1 MISLLKRS
9 AIALSIFC
17 CYAAAANN
25 QVQLPT
31 TEVDGEQYYYYDV
44 QPKETIF
51 SIAQRLGLSRQQII
65 DANPAVADGLQAY
78 TRLYFP
84 VEMGEI
90 KATETPAPGTTHQVA
105 KGETL
110 YGISRQYG
118 LSVDKLIELNPSARD
133 GVKQGELLVISEKE
147 KPAIAQPHATG
158 SESKHVI
165 AQGET
170 LYRIAADNGLTVE
183 ELLTSNPTLDAFNYS
198 AGTEIVIPGKRAA
211 AAPTPTFKEEN
222 EVAANK
228 PKAGN
233 DISEVP
239 FQSAPQTPQHPQSP
253 QNSPSQ
259 QPPQTPDKLPPV
271 VVEEPIPEGPD
282 SFDIAVMLPFMLS
295 NDTPD
300 RAAKLYTD
308 FYRGFLLAAKE
319 QNSSGKPIRIHAFDT
334 AASLD
339 TVTSLLSLPVM
350 KEMELIIGPENESAL
365 NAVINSVD
373 EETTFVF
380 NPFVVRNTSYTDHP
394 NVIQPNIPQEMMF
407 AKAADAF
414 VEQLEGRTPVF
425 FARIKGQAEKDG
437 FTTVFKQRLKDREIA
452 YKEITFTDVL
462 ESADLSSLDS
472 LGAYAFVPVS
482 GQRSEF
488 LKFKDALKDFGASNP
503 NGITLLG
510 YPDWVTFRAD
520 LLEDLATLNAV
531 IYTRF
536 YNDPTYYR
544 TREVADK
551 FKNWYGT
558 EMIDGAPLQAM
569 LGYDTGMFVISAMR
583 NNNGDFH
590 LRPYNY
596 EGLQNSF
603 ILEDSDV
610 EGLVNT
616 SLLMIKFKPGGLVE
630 RVKL

>member
-31 TEVDGEQYYYYDV
+31 TEVDGKQYYYYDV
-44 QPKETIF
+44 QPKETVF
-51 SIAQRLGLSRQQII
+51 SIGQRLGLSRQQII

-84 VEMGEI
+84 IEMGEI
-90 KATETPAPGTTHQVA
+90 KATEAPVPGTTHQVA

-118 LSVDKLIELNPSARD
+118 LSVDRLIELNPSARD
-133 GVKQGELLVISEKE
+133 GVKQGEVLVISAEE
-147 KPAIAQPHATG
+147 KPAAPQNSSTRA
-158 SESKHVI
+158 ESKHII

-183 ELLTSNPTLDAFNYS
+183 ELLTANPTLDAFNYS
-198 AGTEIVIPGKRAA
+198 AGTEIIIPGKRVAT
-211 AAPTPTFKEEN
+211 APASKESTPQVTIN
-222 EVAANK
+222 E
-228 PKAGN
+228 PSAGN
-233 DISEVP
+233 DVAEAPVTH
-239 FQSAPQTPQHPQSP
+239 APQRQQIQQGS
-253 QNSPSQ
+253 QSQ
-259 QPPQTPDKLPPV
+259 QPQQASDKLPPI
-271 VVEEPIPEGPD
+271 VVEEPAPEGPD

-295 NDTPD
+295 SDTPD

-319 QNSSGKPIRIHAFDT
+319 QNTSGKPIRIHAFDT
-334 AASLD
+334 AANLD
-339 TVTSLLSLPVM
+339 TISSLLSQPVM

-365 NAVINSVD
+365 NAVINGVD

-437 FTTVFKQRLKDREIA
+437 FTTVFKQRLKDREIP
-452 YKEITFTDVL
+452 YKELTFTDVL
-462 ESADLSSLDS
+462 EKSDLSSLDS

-482 GQRSEF
+482 GQRAEF
-488 LKFKDALKDFGASNP
+488 LKFKDALKDFGSSNP

-551 FKNWYGT
+551 FKNWYGA

-630 RVKL
+630 RIKL